1 MRLISFIVLTFF
13 YPLLSFAESTVIP
26 SLKDATLIEQ
36 ISPELAAGSS
46 EFIYIGRIQRGLWS
60 RRGLVQFDLAS
71 IPRNATIQSAIL
83 KLHVANGRA
92 EALDLK
98 IHRVT
103 NSWGEGATD
112 SIGGKGGFAAPN
124 EATWVSRF
132 SGTTLK
138 WSALGG
144 DFLSTISAR
153 QELSDAGGVSY
164 DITDAGLVNDVI
176 FWLNNPGQNHGW
188 LLEDDTAYS
197 AKALASREHPNAI
210 IRPQLIIQWTP
221 QTSEDDS
228 GDVPIP
234 LGMLVL
240 LSGGLIYLNKRHTS

>member
-1 MRLISFIVLTFF
+1 MRLMSFIVFTFF

-36 ISPELAAGSS
+36 ISPELATGSS
-46 EFIYIGRIQRGLWS
+46 QFIYIGRIQRDLAI

-71 IPRNATIQSAIL
+71 IPSNARIQSAIL
-83 KLHVANGRA
+83 KLHVVKGKADT
-92 EALDLK
+92 LDLK
-98 IHRVT
+98 VHRVT
-103 NSWGEGATD
+103 NSWGEGATN
-112 SIGGKGGFAAPN
+112 SFGGKGGFAEPN

-153 QELSDAGGVSY
+153 QQLSPDGGISY
-164 DITDAGLVNDVI
+164 DISDAELVNDVI

-188 LLEDDTAYS
+188 LLEDDTALS
-197 AKALASREHPNAI
+197 AKAVASREHANAT